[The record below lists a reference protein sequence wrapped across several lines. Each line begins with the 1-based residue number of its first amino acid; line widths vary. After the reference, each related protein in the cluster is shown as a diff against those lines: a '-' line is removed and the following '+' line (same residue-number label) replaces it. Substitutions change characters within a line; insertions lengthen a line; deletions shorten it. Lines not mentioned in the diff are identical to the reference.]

1 MQFMGHIFGFPPL
14 KSSLPLHRVTIIR
27 VERVDD
33 IPQLVRKAV
42 DRFNI
47 SSPSDNHIRTDTFL
61 FTFPSVDI
69 L

>member
-27 VERVDD
+27 VERVDE
-33 IPQLVRKAV
+33 LVRKAV
-42 DRFNI
+42 DRFYI